1 MADVI
6 TAFAGT
12 SSTNW
17 ESRRSPRVSE
27 LWTVTGGSGGSAD
40 GSAGSIVTRM
50 SKPQVLI
57 GGVSYTISSNT
68 VSLTTITALADGE
81 VIAVEIVGYL

>member
-1 MADVI
+1 MADVV

-27 LWTVTGGSGGSAD
+27 LWSITGGAGGSAD
-40 GSAGSIVTRM
+40 GSAGSITTRM
-50 SKPQVLI
+50 NKPQVLV
-57 GGVSYTISSNT
+57 GAVSYTIAANV
-68 VSLTTITALADGE
+68 VSLTTITALAEGE
-81 VIAVEIVGYL
+81 VIACEIIGYL